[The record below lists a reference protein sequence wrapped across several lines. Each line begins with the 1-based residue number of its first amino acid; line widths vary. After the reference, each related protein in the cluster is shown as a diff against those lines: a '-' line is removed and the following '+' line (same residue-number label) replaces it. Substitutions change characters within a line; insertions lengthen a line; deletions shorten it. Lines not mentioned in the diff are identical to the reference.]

1 MPKASL
7 QLRDD
12 PLDARQ
18 FELGIRKLADLLAY
32 GQQTSAFLGA
42 GLEFAQARP
51 YQTGDAVKSIDWRV
65 TGRTGRVHVKE
76 YEAPRRMPV
85 YILVDTSA
93 SMVLS
98 SVPGA
103 SKYSVA
109 LQIAGAI
116 ALASLDQSNPVGIL
130 ALGSRNLHAPA
141 EKSRRSVLGWINQL
155 RTASLGESTCIGT
168 KLRALAAQLRQ
179 TSLLI
184 VLSDLHD
191 PSAAPSLRTLAQQ
204 HDCAVIHLQDPI
216 ETQPARL
223 GIFRAR
229 EAETGDC
236 FTATQTL
243 KRVART
249 HPADITAAD
258 ISYHRI
264 VVGTDFV
271 APLRHFIA
279 HRNGR
284 RIYAS

>member
-1 MPKASL
+1 M
-7 QLRDD
+7 
-12 PLDARQ
+12 
-18 FELGIRKLADLLAY
+18 
-32 GQQTSAFLGA
+32 
-42 GLEFAQARP
+42 
-51 YQTGDAVKSIDWRV
+51 
-65 TGRTGRVHVKE
+65 
-76 YEAPRRMPV
+76 
-85 YILVDTSA
+85 
-93 SMVLS
+93 
-98 SVPGA
+98 
-103 SKYSVA
+103 
-109 LQIAGAI
+109 
-116 ALASLDQSNPVGIL
+116 
-130 ALGSRNLHAPA
+130 
-141 EKSRRSVLGWINQL
+141 
-155 RTASLGESTCIGT
+155 
-168 KLRALAAQLRQ
+168 
-179 TSLLI
+179 
-184 VLSDLHD
+184 LSDLHD
-191 PSAAPSLRTLAQQ
+191 PSAAPSLRNLAQQ

-243 KRVART
+243 KRVTRT